1 REYIQSA
8 GRWAGENLPGTEA
21 SGDLVER
28 RRGPVLGRH
37 ARPADMDEPRD
48 ALVLLEAERSEHAA
62 VIRVPLGDPGRAIA
76 ERVRG
81 EHEAHGGGARRQ
93 HLLPFRE
100 LHMRPGAAEHPHAE
114 ARAGDGFVRLQRAR
128 AWPADI
134 WHKTRRRS
142 PRRRLASLPPRTR

>member
-1 REYIQSA
+1 
-8 GRWAGENLPGTEA
+8 
-21 SGDLVER
+21 
-28 RRGPVLGRH
+28 
-37 ARPADMDEPRD
+37 MDEPRN

-62 VIRVPLGDPGRAIA
+62 VIRVPLGYPGRAIA

-93 HLLPFRE
+93 HLLPFRN
-100 LHMRPGAAEHPHAE
+100 LHMRRGAA
-114 ARAGDGFVRLQRAR
+114 DGFVRLQRAR

-134 WHKTRRRS
+134 WHKTRRPS